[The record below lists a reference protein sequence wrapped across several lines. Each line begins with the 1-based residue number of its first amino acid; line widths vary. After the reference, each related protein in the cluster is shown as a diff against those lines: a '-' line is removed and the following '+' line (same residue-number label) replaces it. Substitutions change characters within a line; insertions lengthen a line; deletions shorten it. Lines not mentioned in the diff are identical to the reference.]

1 MVLFH
6 GVTCE
11 QPPTGYVRVSIVVWF
26 WGHRS
31 HVVKRIYPSRSGV
44 DGPDAAR
51 ARDQRALRR
60 AGPAVKA
67 RERRQRAR
75 PSALPSPNDIL
86 WDAQFARLEAYKA
99 VHGDCN
105 VPWRWVEDKAL
116 AKWVNSQRRAKKTF
130 DRDGSGTTPSRVA
143 RLTELGF
150 VWAPEDIV
158 WDAQFARLEA
168 YKAAHGDCD
177 VPERWVEDQALANW
191 VRKQRRARE
200 HARGESHRAL
210 LIRQ

>member
-11 QPPTGYVRVSIVVWF
+11 QPPTGYVRVSVVVWF

-44 DGPDAAR
+44 DGPDVA
-51 ARDQRALRR
+51 
-60 AGPAVKA
+60 
-67 RERRQRAR
+67 
-75 PSALPSPNDIL
+75 L

-99 VHGDCN
+99 AHGDCD
-105 VPWRWVEDKAL
+105 VPHRWVEDQAL
-116 AKWVNSQRRAKKTF
+116 ANWVRKQRTKKTF

-150 VWAPEDIV
+150 AWAWGRGSKRKVWSTLCKPQTPV
-158 WDAQFARLEA
+158 
-168 YKAAHGDCD
+168 
-177 VPERWVEDQALANW
+177 V
-191 VRKQRRARE
+191 
-200 HARGESHRAL
+200 
-210 LIRQ
+210 